1 LKRKSPG
8 SRSVIKTGT
17 SDPSLGDRPDTR
29 FMTNTFVLRLL
40 RRYRVGVMFIASSP
54 QMIYS
59 NKSSQQIRKYH
70 HYVALGPDH
79 RVIYAPF
86 LFIFSIRWQLP
97 PLNLTMLIAKFTR
110 THGMPPRPFWP
121 RPSSDTSF
129 RSTVRIACSPAREA
143 LLFP

>member
-1 LKRKSPG
+1 M
-8 SRSVIKTGT
+8 IKTGT
-17 SDPSLGDRPDTR
+17 SVPSLGDRPDTH
-29 FMTNTFVLRLL
+29 FMMNTFVLRLL
-40 RRYRVGVMFIASSP
+40 RRYRVGVMFIASSTPIP

-70 HYVALGPDH
+70 HHVALGPN
-79 RVIYAPF
+79 RQVIYAPF
-86 LFIFSIRWQLP
+86 LFIISIRWQLP
-97 PLNLTMLIAKFTR
+97 PLSLTMLIAKFTR
-110 THGMPPRPFWP
+110 AHGMPPRPFWP

>member
-1 LKRKSPG
+1 M
-8 SRSVIKTGT
+8 IKTGT
-17 SDPSLGDRPDTR
+17 SVPSLGDRPNTR
-29 FMTNTFVLRLL
+29 FLTNTFVLRLL
-40 RRYRVGVMFIASSP
+40 RRYRVSVMFIACTPTP

-59 NKSSQQIRKYH
+59 NNSSHQIRKYH
-70 HYVALGPDH
+70 HYVALGPNH
-79 RVIYAPF
+79 RVIYVPF

-97 PLNLTMLIAKFTR
+97 PLNLTMLIQVAKFTR